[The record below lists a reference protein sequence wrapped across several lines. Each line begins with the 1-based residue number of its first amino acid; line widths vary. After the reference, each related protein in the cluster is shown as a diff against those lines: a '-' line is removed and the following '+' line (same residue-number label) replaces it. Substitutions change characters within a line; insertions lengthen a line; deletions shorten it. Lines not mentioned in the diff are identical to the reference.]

1 MAPSTGILKTF
12 DLFEYDE
19 GFVLQLPVKEK
30 PDEVPQFNPPAKLFN
45 VLKESTQWADM
56 LDIHTV
62 GALNEHITNSE
73 MGSLMLVCEALQEQ
87 KIYDIVKMIQKRP
100 GTKFIMIA
108 GPSSSGKQHF
118 HTDYQFS

>member
-1 MAPSTGILKTF
+1 M
-12 DLFEYDE
+12 
-19 GFVLQLPVKEK
+19 
-30 PDEVPQFNPPAKLFN
+30 PQFNPPAKLFN